1 MLLSRHTR
9 RRDFVTLLGGAATLR
24 PLAARA
30 QKSDQMRRIG
40 ILAAAPANPID
51 SFRQR
56 LRELGWSEGQNV
68 EFTYLWAEGD
78 DTRYPALAAELIAL
92 KVDVIFT
99 WGSQAALA
107 AKDATKTIPIVMGA
121 IGTALGSA
129 VVPSLAHPGGNITGF
144 SSQNIEIAGKHIGLL
159 KDLVPGIRRVA
170 VLSNAANPTT
180 IVGIR
185 YAETAAKAGG
195 LTLDNIEIRDA
206 SDLETALPAL
216 GRTRP
221 DAALVIAD
229 TQLLAQRQRIV
240 EFMMASRL
248 PAIYPYPEFAAA
260 GGLISYSPDFD
271 DLFSQAA
278 VYADKI
284 LRGANPGD
292 LPVQQASKFKMVVNL
307 KTAEALGLT
316 VPPLILVQADEVIE

>member
-1 MLLSRHTR
+1 VKR
-9 RRDFVTLLGGAATLR
+9 REFIALLGVATLR
-24 PLAARA
+24 PSSGRA

-40 ILAAAPANPID
+40 ILAAAPAHPID
-51 SFRQR
+51 SFRER

-68 EFTYLWAEGD
+68 EFTYQWAEGD

-92 KVDVIFT
+92 KVDMIFT
-99 WGSQAALA
+99 WGAQAALA
-107 AKDATKTIPIVMGA
+107 AKQATRTIPIIMGA
-121 IGTALGSA
+121 IGTTLDN
-129 VVPSLAHPGGNITGF
+129 VVGPNLAHPGGNITGF
-144 SSQNIEIAGKHIGLL
+144 SSQNIDIAGKHIGLL
-159 KDLVPGIRRVA
+159 KDLVPEIRRVA
-170 VLSNAANPTT
+170 VLSNAANPAT
-180 IVGIR
+180 IVGFK
-185 YAETAAKAGG
+185 YAETAAKAAG

-216 GRTRP
+216 SRMHP
-221 DAALVIAD
+221 DAVSLIGD
-229 TQLLAQRQRIV
+229 TVLLAQRQRIV

-271 DLFSQAA
+271 DLFRQAA

-307 KTAEALGLT
+307 KTADALGLT
-316 VPPLILVQADEVIE
+316 IPALILAQADEVIE

>member
-1 MLLSRHTR
+1 VR
-9 RRDFVTLLGGAATLR
+9 RRDFITLLGGAATLR
-24 PLAARA
+24 PFAALA
-30 QKSDQMRRIG
+30 QKGDQMRRIG
-40 ILAAAPANPID
+40 ILAAAPAHPID
-51 SFRQR
+51 SFRER
-56 LRELGWSEGQNV
+56 LSELGWSEGQNV
-68 EFTYLWAEGD
+68 EFIYRWAEGD
-78 DTRYPALAAELIAL
+78 DTRYPALAAELTAL

-107 AKDATKTIPIVMGA
+107 AEDATKTIPIVMGA

-129 VVPSLAHPGGNITGF
+129 VVSSLAHPGGNITGF
-144 SSQNIEIAGKHIGLL
+144 SSQNIEIAGKHLGLL

-185 YAETAAKAGG
+185 YAETAAKAAG

-221 DAALVIAD
+221 DAVLVIAD

-248 PAIYPYPEFAAA
+248 PAMYPYPEFAAA

-271 DLFSQAA
+271 DLFRQAA
-278 VYADKI
+278 VYADRI

-316 VPPLILVQADEVIE
+316 IPPLILAQADEVIE

>member
-1 MLLSRHTR
+1 MKR
-9 RRDFVTLLGGAATLR
+9 REFIALLGVATLR
-24 PLAARA
+24 PSSGRA

-40 ILAAAPANPID
+40 ILAAAPAHPID
-51 SFRQR
+51 SFRER

-68 EFTYLWAEGD
+68 EFTYQWAEGD

-92 KVDVIFT
+92 KVDMIFT
-99 WGSQAALA
+99 WGAQAALA
-107 AKDATKTIPIVMGA
+107 AKQATRTIPIIMGA
-121 IGTALGSA
+121 IGTTLDN
-129 VVPSLAHPGGNITGF
+129 VVGPNLAHPGGNITGF
-144 SSQNIEIAGKHIGLL
+144 SSQNIDIAGKHIGLL
-159 KDLVPGIRRVA
+159 KDLVPEIRRVA
-170 VLSNAANPTT
+170 VLSNAANPAT
-180 IVGIR
+180 IVGFK
-185 YAETAAKAGG
+185 YAETAAKAAG

-216 GRTRP
+216 SRMHP
-221 DAALVIAD
+221 DAVSLIGD
-229 TQLLAQRQRIV
+229 TVLLAQRQRIV

-271 DLFSQAA
+271 DLFRQAA

-307 KTAEALGLT
+307 KTADALGLT
-316 VPPLILVQADEVIE
+316 IPALILAQADEVIE

>member
-1 MLLSRHTR
+1 MRVAGIRSLAL
-9 RRDFVTLLGGAATLR
+9 LLGLLLLCGSSRAAVEE
-24 PLAARA
+24 AAP
-30 QKSDQMRRIG
+30 RRIG
-40 ILAAAPANPID
+40 ILAAAPLNPID

-56 LRELGWSEGQNV
+56 LRELGWAEGQNV
-68 EFTYLWAEGD
+68 EFVHRWAEGD
-78 DTRYPALAAELIAL
+78 DTRYPALAAELVAL

-99 WGSQAALA
+99 WGSPAALA
-107 AKDATKTIPIVMGA
+107 AEDATKTIPIVMGA

-185 YAETAAKAGG
+185 YAETAAKTSG
-195 LTLDNIEIRDA
+195 LSLDNVQIRDA

-221 DAALVIAD
+221 DAALVLAD

-240 EFMMASRL
+240 EFMTASRL
-248 PAIYPYPEFAAA
+248 PAIYAYPEFAEA

-271 DLFSQAA
+271 DLFRQAA
-278 VYADKI
+278 AYVDKI
-284 LRGANPGD
+284 LRGTNPGD
-292 LPVQQASKFKMVVNL
+292 LPVQQASNFKLVINL

-316 VPPLILVQADEVIE
+316 VPSLILAQADEVIE